1 MSYYMGDYRGDYYQG
16 DPGIGSFLGGLV
28 KHIPVIGSFAEPA
41 ISAVGKLL
49 GRTSSRVNPL
59 VAHALAPA
67 AAAISAAAGAG
78 RAAAAL
84 AIRHPVL
91 TAAGGA
97 GLVAAGGAAEML
109 HRTAP
114 TAAGMRMTGGVRRGR
129 VVSMGRRRRRMNV
142 ANGRALNRAV
152 RRLHSFAR
160 RYRKV
165 VGFVSPRKPKGR
177 MYFKRR
183 KRAAA

>member
-1 MSYYMGDYRGDYYQG
+1 MSYYMGDYRGDYYRG

-28 KHIPVIGSFAEPA
+28 KHIPVIGSFADPVITGLSKLVGRGVSKVPA
-41 ISAVGKLL
+41 FASQAV
-49 GRTSSRVNPL
+49 
-59 VAHALAPA
+59 HAT
-67 AAAISAAAGAG
+67 AITAAAGA
-78 RAAAAL
+78 RL
-84 AIRHPVL
+84 AVRHPVL

-109 HRTAP
+109 HRTTP
-114 TAAGMRMTGGVRRGR
+114 TAAGMRMTGGVRGAR
-129 VVSMGRRRRRMNV
+129 VIGMGRHRRRMNV

-165 VGFVSPRKPKGR
+165 VGFVSPRKPKGC

>member
-1 MSYYMGDYRGDYYQG
+1 MSYYMGDYRGDYYRG

-28 KHIPVIGSFAEPA
+28 KHIPVIGSFAEPVV
-41 ISAVGKLL
+41 SGLSKLL
-49 GRTSSRVNPL
+49 GGASKIPRYASIG
-59 VAHALAPA
+59 A
-67 AAAISAAAGAG
+67 AATVGAA
-78 RAAAAL
+78 RSAAAL
-84 AIRHPVL
+84 AVRHPVL

-109 HRTAP
+109 HRTTP
-114 TAAGMRMTGGVRRGR
+114 TAAGMRMTGGVRGARMVG
-129 VVSMGRRRRRMNV
+129 MGRRRRRMNV

-183 KRAAA
+183 KRIAA